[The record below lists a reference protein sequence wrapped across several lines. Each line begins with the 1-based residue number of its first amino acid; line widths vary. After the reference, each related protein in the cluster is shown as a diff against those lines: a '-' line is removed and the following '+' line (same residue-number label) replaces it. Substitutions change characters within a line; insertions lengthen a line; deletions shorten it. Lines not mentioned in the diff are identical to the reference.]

1 MGRGE
6 WRGHGEIGSVE
17 RIREGRLKAEA
28 TQTSSNSVRRS
39 GIANEELKKARSLL
53 YLGFSLDRVGFM
65 GLGTKNAKNIKFE
78 LPTP

>member
-6 WRGHGEIGSVE
+6 WTGHGEIRSVE

-39 GIANEELKKARSLL
+39 GIANEELKAAKSLL

-65 GLGTKNAKNIKFE
+65 DLGTKNVKYIKFE

>member
-28 TQTSSNSVRRS
+28 TQTSSSSVRRS

-53 YLGFSLDRVGFM
+53 YLGSSLDRVDFM
-65 GLGTKNAKNIKFE
+65 GLGTKNVKNIKFE
-78 LPTP
+78 LSTP